1 MISNQLQHNLWVR
14 RRDSYLAFSFVTSWY
29 QLCMI
34 NSQKQELRTL
44 YEESLSIYIYIYIYI
59 KLINYVK
66 SMVRKENT
74 CASRSVLFS
83 SGLKQECWYR
93 SRVLVILPREGIREK
108 VLSFEPIIATWFK
121 AIYQTHL
128 REQWRYE
135 ANKVALAITSCDEL
149 RYKHFIYIYSKK

>member
-1 MISNQLQHNLWVR
+1 MSAQKGFIFSLQFCDFLIPALHDQQPKTRIKNALWR
-14 RRDSYLAFSFVTSWY
+14 
-29 QLCMI
+29 I
-34 NSQKQELRTL
+34 IKH
-44 YEESLSIYIYIYIYI
+44 IYIYIYI